1 MALINKSNAFMEF
14 PLQIAR
20 QYNGPIERY
29 SVFYDLDSA
38 TTYASTNP
46 LAYVGQIIAVVDENA
61 NESVAYII
69 SNTDGDLV
77 EIGSGSSQPMMFV
90 ADEAEMLALAEIE
103 IGQQVY
109 REDTH
114 TIFIYKG
121 GDIATLTNWVES
133 AAASDTVWYGT
144 ENKVIFYNITQSGY
158 DALETKSADTL
169 YFVSDTKRIYKGSAE
184 LTQSVVVTE
193 STPDVASAVVDKLYI
208 NPSSLEVKI
217 TVDNATWLTMS
228 PGYLT
233 DGATWA
239 NAASG
244 KLATIGLIKK
254 GIQEAIDSISTD
266 AQFDSTTGAVK
277 VGDGSEAVLT
287 GVTHGI
293 TYDASTL
300 TITVPQYGQAPL
312 EINIPKDKFVTAG
325 KYYEDYPE
333 DNPTVHKVIVLTI
346 ENQENP
352 VIIPAQ
358 ALVDIYTADNE
369 SKNLVVTISSD
380 NKISA
385 QLILDP
391 NSNNALTY
399 SDKGFLVDV
408 SGKLDRLTGCLGQ
421 KLVISNTDGSITESG
436 YGIQAEGDL
445 TESTNE
451 IAVNAVIYAA
461 LAKKVNLVDGVE
473 GNIMIFGSNGSIVDS
488 GKKFG
493 GEELEASASVNTV
506 ASEAGVRKA
515 IDDALNWGT
524 IG

>member
-1 MALINKSNAFMEF
+1 MALINKSNSYMEF

-29 SVFYDLDSA
+29 SVFYSLSDA
-38 TTYASTNP
+38 TTYATTNP
-46 LAYVGQIIAVVDENA
+46 LAYVGQIIAVVDETA

-69 SNTDGDLV
+69 SNTDGDLI

-90 ADEAEMLALAEIE
+90 ADEAEMLALTDIE

-121 GDIATLTNWVES
+121 TDPASLDNWVES

-144 ENKVIFYNITQSGY
+144 ENKIIFYNITQSAY
-158 DALETKSADTL
+158 DGLETKNADTL
-169 YFVSDTKRIYKGSAE
+169 YFCSDSKRIYKGSAE
-184 LTQSVVVTE
+184 LTQNIIVTS
-193 STPDVASAVVDKLYI
+193 STPAVGSAVLDKLYI
-208 NPSSLEVKI
+208 HPDTLECKI

-239 NAASG
+239 SASSS

-254 GIQEAIDSISTD
+254 GIQEAIEAISTD
-266 AQFDSTTGAVK
+266 AQFDADTGALT
-277 VGDGSEAVLT
+277 VGEGSSATLT
-287 GVTHGI
+287 GVAHGV
-293 TYDASTL
+293 TYDPSLLKL
-300 TITVPQYGQAPL
+300 TIPQYGQAPL

-333 DNPTVHKVIVLTI
+333 EDPTVHKVIVLTI
-346 ENQENP
+346 ENQEQP
-352 VIIPAQ
+352 VIIPAS
-358 ALVDIYTADNE
+358 ALVDIYTADNT
-369 SKNLVVTISSD
+369 SKNLVVTISDD

-391 NSNNALTY
+391 NNKNALTY
-399 SDKGFLVDV
+399 SDAGFLVDV
-408 SGKLDRLTGCLGQ
+408 SGKLDRLSGCLGQ
-421 KLVISNTDGSITESG
+421 KLILSNADGSITESG
-436 YGIQAEGDL
+436 YGIQADGDL
-445 TESTNE
+445 SSSDSE

-461 LAKKVNLVDGVE
+461 LAKKADLVAGVQ
-473 GNIMIFGSNGSIVDS
+473 GNIMVFGENGKIVDS

-493 GEELEASASVNTV
+493 GETLAADADADTV
-506 ASEAGVRKA
+506 ASEKAVRSA
-515 IDDALNWGT
+515 IDAALEWAT
-524 IG
+524 I